1 MADKKQAQEAI
12 ARINTLVRQCGLN
25 PKIAK
30 YSNEGKIYYSY
41 LTAGGLM
48 GSIDTITYDPKYA
61 EAVRQFESL
70 FRGSKVYHA
79 IETKTGFGTML
90 SLLYV
95 SANARASAHPR
106 PPHRQPRKDCRRDR
120 RQTHSR
126 GPPRAA
132 GIRDCA
138 QHCVGGARCRRAE

>member
-30 YSNEGKIYYSY
+30 YFNEGKIYYSY

-95 SANARASAHPR
+95 SADEGDWPGERLEGNEILAYVCNVDDPDESEI
-106 PPHRQPRKDCRRDR
+106 
-120 RQTHSR
+120 
-126 GPPRAA
+126 GY
-132 GIRDCA
+132 IRVEGFGGSGA
-138 QHCVGGARCRRAE
+138 LVRVG